1 MADVAI
7 EDGRTKILYGVENA
21 LSYGK
26 KFIDNAKVKMDI
38 TFDHHAPSI
47 VIKIPLYHKG
57 YKDILKRG
65 GKIRCITE
73 INKDNKDYCK
83 ELLKI
88 VSELRHLDGLKGG
101 IAINES
107 EYMATTVLKEEQPLT
122 EVIYSN
128 AKEVVSQNQY
138 IFDMLWDNAIPS
150 IRKIK
155 EIEGVEIEFI
165 EVIDDALKASDIYFN
180 ILTSTT
186 KELLLFIPSSMIP
199 LIKNENKF
207 FSVIKSLCK
216 NDNIQINLLSNSKAE
231 IDILSKQINKTIV
244 SNESTS
250 SNIIIR
256 ALEKKEGEEE
266 FKSLETMVIA
276 IVDKK
281 ISIVIDLNSNN
292 INSFTNSITFSIYSN
307 NKTIV
312 SSYIS
317 IFESLWKYINL
328 FLQFKDINK
337 KLKFQEM
344 DLEKKI
350 ELKTHHLLKV
360 NENLIKLN
368 KEFKDK
374 ENSFKKA
381 NEELLRIDRSKNEF
395 ISMIGHELR
404 TPLVPIKAYTEML
417 LKESSFGSISEK
429 QKKALQS
436 IYRNIKKQESI
447 VEDIL
452 DCTKL
457 EMGQFNLLKKEVSIS
472 DLFSNVVNDCKP
484 MIGEKQISIITELN
498 TKTINKIYCDEK
510 RVEQVLLN
518 LIKNSI
524 DFVPEKDGKIML
536 MAEVEQKKGG
546 EGELNIVIEKD
557 KNHIIKNIKNDSY
570 IKFTIKDNGPG
581 IPRNKISNL
590 FKKFYQMDTSATR
603 KHTGTGLGL
612 VICKG
617 IVEAHGGRIWID
629 TNTFSTGVC
638 IKFTIPIN

>member
-26 KFIDNAKVKMDI
+26 KFMDNAKVKMDI

-47 VIKIPLYHKG
+47 VIKIPLYYKG

-138 IFDMLWDNAIPS
+138 IFDTFWNNAIPA

-155 EIEGVEIEFI
+155 EIEEGIEIEFV
-165 EVIDDALKASDIYFN
+165 EVINDSLKARDIYFN
-180 ILTSTT
+180 ILNSTT
-186 KELLLFIPSSMIP
+186 KELWLFIPSSMIP

-207 FSVIKSLCK
+207 FSIIKSLCK
-216 NDNIQINLLSNSKAE
+216 NDNIQINILSNSKAE

-250 SNIIIR
+250 SNIKIR

-266 FKSLETMVIA
+266 FKSLETTVIA

-281 ISIVIDLNSNN
+281 ISIVIDLKSNN
-292 INSFTNSITFSIYSN
+292 MNSFTNSITFSIYSN

-381 NEELLRIDRSKNEF
+381 NEELLRIDR
-395 ISMIGHELR
+395 R
-404 TPLVPIKAYTEML
+404 
-417 LKESSFGSISEK
+417 
-429 QKKALQS
+429 QK
-436 IYRNIKKQESI
+436 
-447 VEDIL
+447 
-452 DCTKL
+452 
-457 EMGQFNLLKKEVSIS
+457 
-472 DLFSNVVNDCKP
+472 
-484 MIGEKQISIITELN
+484 
-498 TKTINKIYCDEK
+498 
-510 RVEQVLLN
+510 
-518 LIKNSI
+518 
-524 DFVPEKDGKIML
+524 
-536 MAEVEQKKGG
+536 
-546 EGELNIVIEKD
+546 
-557 KNHIIKNIKNDSY
+557 
-570 IKFTIKDNGPG
+570 
-581 IPRNKISNL
+581 
-590 FKKFYQMDTSATR
+590 
-603 KHTGTGLGL
+603 
-612 VICKG
+612 
-617 IVEAHGGRIWID
+617 
-629 TNTFSTGVC
+629 
-638 IKFTIPIN
+638 